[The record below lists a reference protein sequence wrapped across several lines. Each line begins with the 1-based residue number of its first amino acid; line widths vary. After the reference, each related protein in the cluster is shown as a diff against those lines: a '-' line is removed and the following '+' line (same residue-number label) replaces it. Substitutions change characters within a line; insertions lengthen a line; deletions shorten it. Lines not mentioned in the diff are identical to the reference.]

1 MYVQIHPESLFHT
14 LEVIVNLADFFSRG
28 QSRRISF
35 KKKDLQLEN
44 LFASFANEG
53 CNDVLFFIVFTVQ
66 YLMDGLFLEKKRK
79 TCKRIKCLS
88 LFIFECGVT

>member
-66 YLMDGLFLEKKRK
+66 YLMDGLFLEKKEEDLQENK
-79 TCKRIKCLS
+79 M
-88 LFIFECGVT
+88 FVPFYF

>member
-28 QSRRISF
+28 QSRRISL

-66 YLMDGLFLEKKRK
+66 YLMDGLFLEKKEEDLQENK
-79 TCKRIKCLS
+79 M
-88 LFIFECGVT
+88 FVPF

>member
-28 QSRRISF
+28 QSRRISLKK

-66 YLMDGLFLEKKRK
+66 YLMDGLFLEKKEEDLQENK
-79 TCKRIKCLS
+79 M
-88 LFIFECGVT
+88 FVPFYF